1 MFEELFD
8 AQVASVAAL
17 GEPVRRRLYW
27 FVAGQAQPVSRD
39 QAADALGIARH
50 IVKFHLD
57 RLEADGL
64 LEAEF
69 SRPPGRGGP
78 GAGRPA
84 KLYSRSN
91 RQFTVSLPQRRYDL
105 AGRVMAEAITLA
117 QTEGIP
123 IGEALRK
130 AAHETGRKLSEPGT
144 PVPELLAELGFE
156 PRSQQDCIEL
166 ANCPF
171 HSLAGDYTELVCGL
185 NLDLIDGLLGAESGL
200 CARLDPGENRCCVKI
215 LPASAVEPG
224 PAAGTPGG

>member
-8 AQVASVAAL
+8 AFDAQVAGVAAL

-27 FVAGQAQPVSRD
+27 FVAAQAHPVSRD

-84 KLYSRSN
+84 KLYRRSS
-91 RQFTVSLPQRRYDL
+91 RQFTVSLP
-105 AGRVMAEAITLA
+105 
-117 QTEGIP
+117 
-123 IGEALRK
+123 
-130 AAHETGRKLSEPGT
+130 
-144 PVPELLAELGFE
+144 
-156 PRSQQDCIEL
+156 
-166 ANCPF
+166 
-171 HSLAGDYTELVCGL
+171 
-185 NLDLIDGLLGAESGL
+185 
-200 CARLDPGENRCCVKI
+200 
-215 LPASAVEPG
+215 
-224 PAAGTPGG
+224 